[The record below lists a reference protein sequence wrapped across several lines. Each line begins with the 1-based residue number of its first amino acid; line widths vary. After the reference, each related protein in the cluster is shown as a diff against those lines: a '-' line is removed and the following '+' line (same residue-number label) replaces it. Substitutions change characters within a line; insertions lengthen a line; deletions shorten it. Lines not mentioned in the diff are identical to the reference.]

1 MGPLIIFLV
10 IVIAMAL
17 LIFGWAMVL
26 RIQRERK
33 ISEYKVN
40 YMRLA
45 GEEQAA
51 YQRYIH
57 AERALQ
63 DTEMDVLKSKELVA
77 ELKLRVVRRRK
88 ELRELIENLR
98 LVKAKIDLLT
108 GSGKNLDLEVDRTKL
123 TSEIKTRLAFSNED
137 KTRIINEMRKIQE
150 KQQDLPFLT
159 KESADLGN
167 VWENLRQAL
176 EQIENEFRSLDQ
188 FAFKKFS
195 EQFIKTRSAENRL
208 DPERELVNMIL
219 LLNNKRG
226 MLYVRKKEMA
236 KEPTTESQR
245 LVQKYEDDIR
255 KLEVQLVHKAKNLCI
270 SAKRLNDLKNLFL
283 KT

>member
-1 MGPLIIFLV
+1 
-10 IVIAMAL
+10 
-17 LIFGWAMVL
+17 
-26 RIQRERK
+26 
-33 ISEYKVN
+33 
-40 YMRLA
+40 
-45 GEEQAA
+45 
-51 YQRYIH
+51 
-57 AERALQ
+57 
-63 DTEMDVLKSKELVA
+63 
-77 ELKLRVVRRRK
+77 
-88 ELRELIENLR
+88 
-98 LVKAKIDLLT
+98 
-108 GSGKNLDLEVDRTKL
+108 KL